1 MKKVSKL
8 KLLVPFLVVNC
19 NFVQFFLPRKYYYSN
34 VNTTFQV
41 VFSTCVGGATL
52 QLDQDR
58 MHVAQDQNQPGLPD
72 DGVTFLGRVR
82 Q

>member
-1 MKKVSKL
+1 MMKKKLGKLAIFYNFFYQKSLLKNVS
-8 KLLVPFLVVNC
+8 
-19 NFVQFFLPRKYYYSN
+19 
-34 VNTTFQV
+34 TTFQV

>member
-1 MKKVSKL
+1 MPV
-8 KLLVPFLVVNC
+8 LVVIL
-19 NFVQFFLPRKYYYSN
+19 NFLLIFYQENIFLN

>member
-1 MKKVSKL
+1 
-8 KLLVPFLVVNC
+8 VPVLVVIL
-19 NFVQFFLPRKYYYSN
+19 NFLLIFYQENIFLN

>member
-1 MKKVSKL
+1 
-8 KLLVPFLVVNC
+8 VPVLVVIL
-19 NFVQFFLPRKYYYSN
+19 NFLLIFYQENIFFN

>member
-1 MKKVSKL
+1 MVNST
-8 KLLVPFLVVNC
+8 LLWI
-19 NFVQFFLPRKYYYSN
+19 FLPIKYYFTY